1 MAGAETEIT
10 NSCSNCGEMM
20 KKMDA
25 LLSEVAEDRAQS
37 AKDRAQER
45 AEDRA
50 QAAKDRVIIDRMV
63 LKVGV
68 LEGEIIVLKEK
79 NGVLEGD
86 NIVLTEKIVR
96 MEEKDAFLEN
106 EVVDLKAKVAELK
119 EERREANRDNVRVQ
133 SVYIDPMQCIHRRIL
148 VTSMRD
154 YLVKVTNEQPG
165 TGADGLPLWQAFII
179 NISNRADVSELTG
192 FSKSQILYLN
202 EAVSPGGDAHHVS
215 TTSRMD
221 LLAAVHAIR
230 SPEIK
235 DTYKAYYNQV
245 VEKSNLIPFDE

>member
-1 MAGAETEIT
+1 MAGAETETT
-10 NSCSNCGEMM
+10 NICSNCGEMM

-25 LLSEVAEDRAQS
+25 LFSKV
-37 AKDRAQER
+37 

-50 QAAKDRVIIDRMV
+50 QAAQERAEDRVIIDRMV
-63 LKVGV
+63 LKIGV
-68 LEGEIIVLKEK
+68 LEGE
-79 NGVLEGD
+79 NGVLK
-86 NIVLTEKIVR
+86 EKIVR

-119 EERREANRDNVRVQ
+119 EERREASRDNVRIQ
-133 SVYIDPMQCIHRRIL
+133 SLYIHPMQCIHRRIL

-154 YLVKVTNEQPG
+154 YLVKVAKEQPG
-165 TGADGLPLWQAFII
+165 IGTDGLPLWQTFII

-202 EAVSPGGDAHHVS
+202 EAVSPGGDAENEAAHHVS
-215 TTSRMD
+215 SRKD
-221 LLAAVHAIR
+221 LLTAVHAIS

-235 DTYKAYYNQV
+235 ETYKAYYNQV
-245 VEKSNLIPFDE
+245 VEKSNLVPFDC